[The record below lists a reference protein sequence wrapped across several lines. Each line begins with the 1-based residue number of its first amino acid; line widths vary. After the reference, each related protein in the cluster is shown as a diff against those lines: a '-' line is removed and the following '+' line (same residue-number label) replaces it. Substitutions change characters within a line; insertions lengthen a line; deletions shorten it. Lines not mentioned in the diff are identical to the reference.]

1 MRMTRGRWTLLCEIV
16 GVLLIVGSCVAFPE
30 TLSPSGVRTTN
41 PALVP
46 GVVLG
51 FIVMVLGAA
60 PHMRGGGRNIR

>member
-1 MRMTRGRWTLLCEIV
+1 MTRGRWTLLCVIV

-30 TLSPSGVRTTN
+30 AISPSGVRATN

-46 GVVLG
+46 GIVLG
-51 FIVMVLGAA
+51 FLVMILGAA